1 MDEIKLKIKAFL
13 ELNLGGQLV
22 ADTDDIFELGYVT
35 SLFVMQLVTFLEK
48 EFDLTIGPADLEF
61 ERFRTVT
68 AMATLVN
75 AKKGLAA

>member
-1 MDEIKLKIKAFL
+1 VDEIKLKIEAFL